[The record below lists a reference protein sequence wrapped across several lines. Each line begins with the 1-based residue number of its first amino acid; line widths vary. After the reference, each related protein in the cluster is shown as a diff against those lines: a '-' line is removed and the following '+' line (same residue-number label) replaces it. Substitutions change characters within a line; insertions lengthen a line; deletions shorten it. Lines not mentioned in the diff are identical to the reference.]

1 MKLVPVVFDCILY
14 MIKKLIDKYLIEEL
28 QLVQ

>member
-1 MKLVPVVFDCILY
+1 MKLVPVVFIAYY

-28 QLVQ
+28 QCNK